1 MKKIDEKLQRVYEF
15 VENFLADYGYPPS
28 VREIQA
34 KLSIKSTATVYDY
47 IERLKNKGLLTK
59 SPTKNR
65 AIGLTKKQDSFKSIP
80 VVGTVTAGTP
90 ILAIENI
97 EGYCPLPDDFTE
109 DADRFCLI
117 VKGDSMINAGILNG
131 DKIIVKREQT
141 ANDGDIIV
149 ALIDDSATVKRFY
162 KRNGKIILH
171 PENDT
176 MSDMIFDDIMVL
188 GKVEGLIRKF

>member
-1 MKKIDEKLQRVYEF
+1 MKKIDEKIQKVYEYI
-15 VENFLADYGYPPS
+15 EQFLTDNGYPPS
-28 VREIQA
+28 VREIQT

-47 IERLKNKGLLTK
+47 IERLKMRGLLTK

-65 AIGLTKKQDSFKSIP
+65 AIGLAKRIDKFDAVPI
-80 VVGTVTAGTP
+80 VGTVTAGQP

-97 EGYCPLPDDFTE
+97 EGYCPLPDEFSSD
-109 DADRFCLI
+109 DRFMLKVI
-117 VKGDSMINAGILNG
+117 GDSMINAGIYNG
-131 DKIIVKREQT
+131 DKIIVKKQSV
-141 ANDGDIIV
+141 ADDGDIIV

-162 KRNGKIILH
+162 KKNGKVVLH

-176 MSDMIFDDIMVL
+176 MSDMIFDDIIVL